1 MRRIVGDADGRLLRA
16 VIAGLGGRSDGAS
29 RQDPCIIVESC
40 ESTEWASLTFAGRRH
55 RIVLRV
61 PPMAAA
67 AAQSRLADG
76 FDLAGSIVAGIEIIA
91 AAPVA
96 DAVTLTIA
104 VLTINERR

>member
-1 MRRIVGDADGRLLRA
+1 MRQIVGDADGRLLRA

-55 RIVLRV
+55 RIVLIV

-76 FDLAGSIVAGIEIIA
+76 FDLAGSIVAAIEIIA

-96 DAVTLTIA
+96 DAVTLTTA
-104 VLTINERR
+104 VLTINEQR

>member
-1 MRRIVGDADGRLLRA
+1 MRQIVGDADGRLLRA
-16 VIAGLGGRSDGAS
+16 VIACLGRRSEGAS
-29 RQDPCIIVESC
+29 RQDPCIIVELC

-76 FDLAGSIVAGIEIIA
+76 FELPGSIVAGVEIVA
-91 AAPVA
+91 AAPAV

-104 VLTINERR
+104 VLTIDDRR

>member
-1 MRRIVGDADGRLLRA
+1 MRQIVGDADGRLLRA